1 MQARTQFPP
10 RPRSAAEARHWVRD
24 HLTEMGR
31 SDLVDSAQ
39 AGVSEL
45 VTNCILHAQ
54 TSIGLQMSGDNGRV
68 IIEVYDAA
76 PMVHKPAGDPAVP
89 DAVDSTI
96 GRGLRIV
103 RAHARAWGVSTSAE
117 GKAIW
122 FQPAPI
128 PEAADQAGSAGPG
141 AGAEGADLGSATNG
155 TGDRREPPPVLDLDG
170 ALDAL
175 AEAFPEPAG
184 PANAS
189 DQAGANGLGSEEPVE
204 VRLLGAA
211 PWVVQHY
218 RKRWLE
224 LVREM
229 QLVAL
234 GEPSPQQAMAQR
246 FHRVLQLVEPDLYL
260 VEAAAGG
267 HSFAVSDSGEAVDMV
282 FEVRPSMR
290 SAFVELRELVREM
303 ESDWAGIQLLFVH
316 PGAQAVQLRE
326 WWLGELISQIDGAEP
341 TPWPGELDVRD
352 EATASAGDA

>member
-24 HLTEMGR
+24 HLAEIGR
-31 SDLVDSAQ
+31 SDLVDSAE

-54 TSIGLQMSGDNGRV
+54 TSIGLQMTGDNGRV

-103 RAHARAWGVSTSAE
+103 RAHAREWGVSTSAA

-122 FQPAPI
+122 FQPAPTT
-128 PEAADQAGSAGPG
+128 
-141 AGAEGADLGSATNG
+141 EGADEAGAAEPGTAEESDATVTAS
-155 TGDRREPPPVLDLDG
+155 TGGRREPHPVLDLD
-170 ALDAL
+170 ANLDAL
-175 AEAFPEPAG
+175 AEAFPEPEG
-184 PANAS
+184 PADA
-189 DQAGANGLGSEEPVE
+189 ATGEAPVE
-204 VRLLGAA
+204 VRLLGAP

-234 GEPSPQQAMAQR
+234 GEPSEQQAMAHR
-246 FHRVLQLVEPDLYL
+246 FYRAVQVVEPDLYL
-260 VEAAAGG
+260 VEGAAPG
-267 HSFAVSDSGEAVDMV
+267 SFTVSDSGEAVDMV

-290 SAFVELRELVREM
+290 SALVQVRDLAREIEEDR
-303 ESDWAGIQLLFVH
+303 AGIQLLFVH

-326 WWLGELISQIDGAEP
+326 WWLGELIGQIDGVEP
-341 TPWPGELDVRD
+341 SPWPGELAVRD
-352 EATASAGDA
+352 EAMASSAGDA